1 MLVSVAESVD
11 QQLNKQSDCTLA
23 EACMFRPE
31 EAVNMLSL
39 MFMQTL
45 NFLIML
51 IAIISK
57 SVVHNYN

>member
-1 MLVSVAESVD
+1 VE
-11 QQLNKQSDCTLA
+11 
-23 EACMFRPE
+23 E

-39 MFMQTL
+39 MFIQTL
-45 NFLIML
+45 YFLIVL